1 MIDKTIREG
10 EELQSLERSA
20 GWQLVE
26 KYIQDQIRSLLK
38 EFENKEFTDLAQV
51 AKLQGEIKGLRKPL
65 IFLQD
70 RQRRAAALQKEEN

>member
-1 MIDKTIREG
+1 MREG
-10 EELQSLERSA
+10 EGLQSLERSA

-26 KYIQDQIRSLLK
+26 QYIQDQIRSLLK

-51 AKLQGEIKGLRKPL
+51 AKIQGELKGLKKPL

-70 RQRRAAALQKEEN
+70 RQRRYAGALQKEEN